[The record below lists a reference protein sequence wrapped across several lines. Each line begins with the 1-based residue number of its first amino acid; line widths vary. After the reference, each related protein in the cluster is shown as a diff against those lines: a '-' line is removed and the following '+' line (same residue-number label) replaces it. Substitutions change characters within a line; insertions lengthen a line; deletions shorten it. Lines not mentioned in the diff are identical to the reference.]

1 MIVLIEEIHEGGL
14 EVEDALGEHW
24 LAGVLSA
31 EVKETG
37 FRPLGS
43 AIFKARFDRI
53 GDKLLLSGESEVYAL
68 SVCRRCLADVKVKVP
83 VRFELNLVPR
93 EPASDEGETGER
105 APRRDEEASFDPESA
120 DEELFDGRQI
130 DLGAIAREQILLA
143 MPMDVVCKED
153 CRGLCS
159 VCGQDLNAKECGC
172 QRKVTDPRWAALQ
185 DIKLKK

>member
-1 MIVLIEEIHEGGL
+1 M
-14 EVEDALGEHW
+14 
-24 LAGVLSA
+24 
-31 EVKETG
+31 
-37 FRPLGS
+37 
-43 AIFKARFDRI
+43 
-53 GDKLLLSGESEVYAL
+53 
-68 SVCRRCLADVKVKVP
+68 
-83 VRFELNLVPR
+83 
-93 EPASDEGETGER
+93 
-105 APRRDEEASFDPESA
+105 A
-120 DEELFDGRQI
+120 DEEQFDGRQI